1 MTKFLE
7 RLKQGMAEK
16 NITAVDLSKE
26 TGIERV
32 TISSYLNNE
41 KYPSLEDVEKI
52 AKAIG
57 ENPAWLLGWGGG
69 KKVSLPVNLI
79 NTVIATVI
87 TLAWLAAVIFSL
99 ESSFCN
105 IILATPIAIMM
116 FFKLKNMDLKKKTTE
131 FVKEIKKSE

>member
-41 KYPSLEDVEKI
+41 KYE
-52 AKAIG
+52 
-57 ENPAWLLGWGGG
+57 
-69 KKVSLPVNLI
+69 
-79 NTVIATVI
+79 
-87 TLAWLAAVIFSL
+87 
-99 ESSFCN
+99 
-105 IILATPIAIMM
+105 
-116 FFKLKNMDLKKKTTE
+116 
-131 FVKEIKKSE
+131 

>member
-69 KKVSLPVNLI
+69 KKFSLPVNLV
-79 NTVIATVI
+79 NTVIAVVF

-116 FFKLKNMDLKKKTTE
+116 FFKLKNIDLQKKTTE
-131 FVKEIKKSE
+131 FVKEIKKGE